1 MPKPRFTLRGFRS
14 PRESVTLALGEL
26 EREIMDLLWGAP
38 EPVRVRDVHRRL
50 GDRLAYTTVMTTL
63 DRLYKKGLL
72 TRRQVGRAFV
82 YRPRISRNEF
92 ERQIATDVVAGLL
105 DRDAEPVV
113 ACIVDA
119 VSEHDLELL
128 DELDRLIKQKR
139 RDVARKN
146 K

>member
-1 MPKPRFTLRGFRS
+1 MGRLAFTLRGFRS
-14 PRESVTLALGEL
+14 PRHSVMLALGEL
-26 EREIMDLLWGAP
+26 ETRIMEVLWNATELL
-38 EPVRVRDVHRRL
+38 PVREVCRGL

-72 TRRQVGRAFV
+72 TRRQAGRAFV
-82 YRPRISRNEF
+82 YRPRISRDEF
-92 ERQIATDVVAGLL
+92 KRQIATDVVAELL

-119 VSEHDLELL
+119 VSDHDLELL
-128 DELDRLIKQKR
+128 DELDRMIKQKR
-139 RDVARKN
+139 RTLARTK